1 MEDDLLFTKGNRLY
15 IPRLNDLQ
23 RLLMKEC
30 DTPWAGHNGWQRT
43 YALLKR
49 VTTGWAFR
57 TMWCNLLRL
66 VLYVSMTVKWAKL
79 AGLLEPLPVPSR
91 LWENMFLDLIT
102 RPPKLGEFDT
112 ILVIVDKLSKY
123 APFIP
128 TPNMCSAEI
137 TAQLFFKHIVKL
149 WEVPVNIIN
158 DLDDWFT
165 RMFWIKLFKMLGFTL
180 NISLS
185 YHPQTDG

>member
-1 MEDDLLFTKGNRLY
+1 
-15 IPRLNDLQ
+15 
-23 RLLMKEC
+23 
-30 DTPWAGHNGWQRT
+30 
-43 YALLKR
+43 
-49 VTTGWAFR
+49 
-57 TMWCNLLRL
+57 
-66 VLYVSMTVKWAKL
+66 
-79 AGLLEPLPVPSR
+79 
-91 LWENMFLDLIT
+91 MFLDLIT

-158 DLDDWFT
+158 DLDD
-165 RMFWIKLFKMLGFTL
+165 
-180 NISLS
+180 
-185 YHPQTDG
+185 